1 MTTNYID
8 CLIDPKSIKIRLLE
22 ERDLPAL
29 EWGGEYL
36 HFRRLYREIYKN
48 TVIGKS
54 LMWGVELLQGELI
67 GQVFVQLSSSRL
79 ELANGT
85 NRAYIYS
92 FRIKPPFRN
101 HGIGSRLLST
111 VECDL
116 VERKFVWAT
125 LNVAKDNP
133 MAFRFYE
140 RSGYQKVAAE
150 AGYWT
155 YQDHLGET
163 REVHEPAWRMEK
175 RLLPQKPC

>member
-1 MTTNYID
+1 MTTKHTES
-8 CLIDPKSIKIRLLE
+8 LIDPNLIKIRLLG

-29 EWGGEYL
+29 EWGGEYI

-48 TVIGKS
+48 TLFGKT

-67 GQVFVQLSSSRL
+67 GQVFVQLSSSRQ

-92 FRIKPPFRN
+92 FRIKTPYRN
-101 HGIGSRLLST
+101 YGIGSRLLST
-111 VECDL
+111 VEFDL
-116 VERKFVWAT
+116 VERKFEWAT

-133 MAFRFYE
+133 KAFRFYE
-140 RSGYQKVAAE
+140 RNGYQKVAAE

-175 RLLPQKPC
+175 RLLSDKPC